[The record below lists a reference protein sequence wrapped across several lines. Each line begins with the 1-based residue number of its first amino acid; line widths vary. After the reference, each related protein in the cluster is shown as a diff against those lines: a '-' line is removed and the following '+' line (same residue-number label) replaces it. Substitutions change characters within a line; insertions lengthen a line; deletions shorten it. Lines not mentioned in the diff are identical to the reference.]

1 MKNDKRLNS
10 WGELT
15 DLIEGQDLVI
25 ERVRVLKT
33 EVAIEGQFELP
44 SLAKL
49 TAEDQIFVSA
59 FLKAHGS
66 IKEMEEI
73 FGVSYPSIKNRLN
86 RIADQLEFIV
96 INPAPMA
103 RDVLERL
110 ERGDITTQQ
119 ALAELK
125 K

>member
-1 MKNDKRLNS
+1 MKNDRRINT

-15 DLIEGQDLVI
+15 DLTKGQDLVI

-33 EVAIEGQFELP
+33 EVAIEGKFELP
-44 SLAKL
+44 PLAKL

-103 RDVLERL
+103 RDVLDRL